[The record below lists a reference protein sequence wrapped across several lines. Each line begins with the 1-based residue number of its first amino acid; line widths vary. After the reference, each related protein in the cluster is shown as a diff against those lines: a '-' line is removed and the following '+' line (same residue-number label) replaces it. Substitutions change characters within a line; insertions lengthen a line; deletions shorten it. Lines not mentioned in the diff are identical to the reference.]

1 MPIGWVQPTSG
12 RKLQVAMPG
21 PVDPGYRPI
30 MHLAGYRPVRCW
42 VDVEVFEAAVRLLPY
57 ALPFEYVLV
66 GSMRYDT
73 LVERVG
79 KGVSALSF
87 CWYMFYIARLAF
99 YGFYNNVNQTFV
111 LKNLH

>member
-30 MHLAGYRPVRCW
+30 MHLDVDPATNRTVAGGFVI
-42 VDVEVFEAAVRLLPY
+42 EVFEAAVRLLPY

-87 CWYMFYIARLAF
+87 CWYMFYCKIGILWF
-99 YGFYNNVNQTFV
+99 
-111 LKNLH
+111 L